1 MILFP
6 VFSVNTL
13 LTKLHLER
21 RAENLS
27 ANQRGTK
34 RKRNNSPECNT
45 TITENANDA
54 DTVTDKSFHSVAVQ
68 TESNIQHKLRDTEA
82 EKRKLRLKLWR
93 ANVNIR
99 KLELSLQDANRKLE
113 KYKNKYYEALSAILN
128 INENDPSY
136 LKASMLLDLITNF
149 QKKYP
154 RWSESTVKHCVIWQ
168 YASPKGYR
176 HARNYIFDIP
186 SKSTL
191 SRYVGYLSCDTGI
204 TPLIK
209 SRLLLES
216 NQLHQAEKL
225 CSLIVDEMSIKQQL
239 IYDKKLDSFFGE

>member
-82 EKRKLRLKLWR
+82 EKRKLRLKLWW

-99 KLELSLQDANRKLE
+99 KIKAQPTRCQQEIRK
-113 KYKNKYYEALSAILN
+113 I
-128 INENDPSY
+128 
-136 LKASMLLDLITNF
+136 
-149 QKKYP
+149 
-154 RWSESTVKHCVIWQ
+154 
-168 YASPKGYR
+168 
-176 HARNYIFDIP
+176 
-186 SKSTL
+186 
-191 SRYVGYLSCDTGI
+191 
-204 TPLIK
+204 
-209 SRLLLES
+209 
-216 NQLHQAEKL
+216 
-225 CSLIVDEMSIKQQL
+225 
-239 IYDKKLDSFFGE
+239 

>member
-1 MILFP
+1 
-6 VFSVNTL
+6 
-13 LTKLHLER
+13 
-21 RAENLS
+21 
-27 ANQRGTK
+27 
-34 RKRNNSPECNT
+34 
-45 TITENANDA
+45 
-54 DTVTDKSFHSVAVQ
+54 
-68 TESNIQHKLRDTEA
+68 
-82 EKRKLRLKLWR
+82 
-93 ANVNIR
+93 
-99 KLELSLQDANRKLE
+99 
-113 KYKNKYYEALSAILN
+113 
-128 INENDPSY
+128 
-136 LKASMLLDLITNF
+136 MLLDLITNF